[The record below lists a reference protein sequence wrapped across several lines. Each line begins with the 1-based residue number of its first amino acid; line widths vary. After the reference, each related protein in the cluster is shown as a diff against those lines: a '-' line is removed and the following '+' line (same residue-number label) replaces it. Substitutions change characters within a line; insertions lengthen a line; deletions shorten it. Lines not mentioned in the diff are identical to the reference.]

1 VIIFSPFKSIAFN
14 FLNNLPNNELHNP
27 KETTVKKLTLLKI
40 ASAALLAT
48 ASLAAQA
55 AGPDWSLIITGPG
68 VVIPP
73 APAQIAP
80 VRVAPIVVAPQP
92 APLPPASTA
101 AVQGHRPDL
110 GWERD
115 RDRQFQ
121 DRFQER
127 FQEREHYYLERERA
141 FQAREAAFLERE
153 RQRQLVVDNNRAA
166 AAAINDRQDAQLDQ
180 VVEGVNNGRIT
191 RDQFSAVMAQHKD
204 IRNKERDFLKDGF
217 LSQPEYQTLQADLD
231 RVDQAIRFAARGR
244 PQPRERIYYP
254 QNR

>member
-1 VIIFSPFKSIAFN
+1 MNWSKN
-14 FLNNLPNNELHNP
+14 
-27 KETTVKKLTLLKI
+27 VKKLTLLKI

-48 ASLAAQA
+48 AGLAAQA

-73 APAQIAP
+73 APTQVAP
-80 VRVAPIVVAPQP
+80 VRVAPIVVAPM
-92 APLPPASTA
+92 PPAQVTG
-101 AVQGHRPDL
+101 VQGNRPDN

-115 RDRQFQ
+115 RDRQYQ
-121 DRFQER
+121 DRFQEP
-127 FQEREHYYLERERA
+127 FQERESYYLERERA

-153 RQRQLVVDNNRAA
+153 RQRQLVVENNRAA

-180 VVEGVNNGRIT
+180 VVTGVNAGQIT
-191 RDQFSAVMAQHKD
+191 RDQFAAIMAQQKD
-204 IRNKERDFLKDGF
+204 IRNKERSFLADGF
-217 LSQPEYQTLQADLD
+217 LSQPEYQTLQADLNN
-231 RVDQAIRFAARGR
+231 VDQAIRFASRGR

>member
-1 VIIFSPFKSIAFN
+1 MN
-14 FLNNLPNNELHNP
+14 
-27 KETTVKKLTLLKI
+27 VKKLSLLKI

-48 ASLAAQA
+48 AGLAAQA

-68 VVIPP
+68 VVVPP
-73 APAQIAP
+73 APTQVAP
-80 VRVAPIVVAPQP
+80 VRVAPIVVAPP
-92 APLPPASTA
+92 AQTA
-101 AVQGHRPDL
+101 AVQGNRPDVA
-110 GWERD
+110 WERD
-115 RDRQFQ
+115 RDRHYQ

>member
-1 VIIFSPFKSIAFN
+1 M
-14 FLNNLPNNELHNP
+14 
-27 KETTVKKLTLLKI
+27 KKLTLLKI

-48 ASLAAQA
+48 AGLAAQA

-73 APAQIAP
+73 APTQVAP
-80 VRVAPIVVAPQP
+80 VRVAPIVVAPM
-92 APLPPASTA
+92 PPAQVTG
-101 AVQGHRPDL
+101 VQGNRPDN

-115 RDRQFQ
+115 RDRQYQ

-127 FQEREHYYLERERA
+127 FQERESYYLERERA

-153 RQRQLVVDNNRAA
+153 RQRQLVVENNRAA

-180 VVEGVNNGRIT
+180 VVTGVNAGQIT
-191 RDQFSAVMAQHKD
+191 RDQFAAIMAQQKD
-204 IRNKERDFLKDGF
+204 IRNKERSFLADGF
-217 LSQPEYQTLQADLD
+217 LSQPEYQTLQADLNN
-231 RVDQAIRFAARGR
+231 VDQAIRFASRGR

>member
-1 VIIFSPFKSIAFN
+1 
-14 FLNNLPNNELHNP
+14 L
-27 KETTVKKLTLLKI
+27 KKLNLLKI
-40 ASAALLAT
+40 ASAAVLAT
-48 ASLAAQA
+48 AGLAAQA

-68 VVIPP
+68 VVVPP
-73 APAQIAP
+73 APAQVAP
-80 VRVAPIVVAPQP
+80 VRVAPVVVAPPP
-92 APLPPASTA
+92 AMPSASTA
-101 AVQGHRPDL
+101 AAQGHRDNRADD
-110 GWERD
+110 GWERSRD

-127 FQEREHYYLERERA
+127 FQERENYWMERERA

-166 AAAINDRQDAQLDQ
+166 AAAINDRQDAQLDK

-191 RDQFSAVMAQHKD
+191 RDQFSAVMALHKD

-217 LSQPEYQTLQADLD
+217 LSQPEYQALQADMD
-231 RVDQAIRFAARGR
+231 NVDQAIRFASRGR

>member
-1 VIIFSPFKSIAFN
+1 M
-14 FLNNLPNNELHNP
+14 
-27 KETTVKKLTLLKI
+27 KKLTLLKI

-48 ASLAAQA
+48 AGMAAQA

-68 VVIPP
+68 IVVPP
-73 APAQIAP
+73 APAQVAP
-80 VRVAPIVVAPQP
+80 VRVAPIVVAPP
-92 APLPPASTA
+92 AQA
-101 AVQGHRPDL
+101 APVQNGRPDAS
-110 GWERD
+110 WERD
-115 RDRQFQ
+115 RDRQYQ

-127 FQEREHYYLERERA
+127 FHERENYWQERERA

-153 RQRQLVVDNNRAA
+153 KQRQLVVDNNRAA

-191 RDQFSAVMAQHKD
+191 RDQFSSIMAQQKE
-204 IRNKERDFLKDGF
+204 IRNKERSFLTDGF
-217 LSQPEYQTLQADLD
+217 LSQPEYQTLQADLNN
-231 RVDQAIRFAARGR
+231 VDQAIRFASRGR

>member
-1 VIIFSPFKSIAFN
+1 M
-14 FLNNLPNNELHNP
+14 
-27 KETTVKKLTLLKI
+27 KKFTLLKI
-40 ASAALLAT
+40 ASAALLVT
-48 ASLAAQA
+48 AGLAAQA

-73 APAQIAP
+73 APTQVAP
-80 VRVAPIVVAPQP
+80 VRVAPIVVAPP
-92 APLPPASTA
+92 VSMPPPAQVTG
-101 AVQGHRPDL
+101 VQGNWQDN

-127 FQEREHYYLERERA
+127 FHERELYYLERERA

-153 RQRQLVVDNNRAA
+153 RQRQLVVENNRAA
-166 AAAINDRQDAQLDQ
+166 AAAINDRQDAQLDK
-180 VVEGVNNGRIT
+180 VVEGVNNGQIT
-191 RDQFSAVMAQHKD
+191 RDQFAALMAQQKE
-204 IRNKERDFLKDGF
+204 IRNKERTFLADGF
-217 LSQPEYQTLQADLD
+217 LSQPEYQALQADMD
-231 RVDQAIRFAARGR
+231 TVDQAIRFASRGR

>member
-1 VIIFSPFKSIAFN
+1 M
-14 FLNNLPNNELHNP
+14 LTT
-27 KETTVKKLTLLKI
+27 KESNMNKLTLLKI

-48 ASLAAQA
+48 AGMAAQA

-68 VVIPP
+68 VVVPP
-73 APAQIAP
+73 APAQVAP
-80 VRVAPIVVAPQP
+80 VRVAPVVVAPP
-92 APLPPASTA
+92 VAMPPPASTA
-101 AVQGHRPDL
+101 AVQGHRDNRADD
-110 GWERD
+110 GWERNRD

-127 FQEREHYYLERERA
+127 FQEREQYYLERERA

-180 VVEGVNNGRIT
+180 VVDGVNSGRIT
-191 RDQFSAVMAQHKD
+191 RDQFTAVMAQHKD

-217 LSQPEYQTLQADLD
+217 LSQPEYQALQVDLD
-231 RVDQAIRFAARGR
+231 RVDQAIRFAVRGR

>member
-1 VIIFSPFKSIAFN
+1 M
-14 FLNNLPNNELHNP
+14 
-27 KETTVKKLTLLKI
+27 KKLTLLKI

-48 ASLAAQA
+48 AGLAAQA

-73 APAQIAP
+73 APTQVAP
-80 VRVAPIVVAPQP
+80 VRVAPIVVAPP
-92 APLPPASTA
+92 AQA
-101 AVQGHRPDL
+101 APVQGGRPDS

-115 RDRQFQ
+115 RDRQYQ

-127 FQEREHYYLERERA
+127 FQERESYFLERERA

-204 IRNKERDFLKDGF
+204 IRIKERDFLKDGF
-217 LSQPEYQTLQADLD
+217 LSQPEYQALQADLD
-231 RVDQAIRFAARGR
+231 RVDQAIRFAVRGR

>member
-1 VIIFSPFKSIAFN
+1 
-14 FLNNLPNNELHNP
+14 L
-27 KETTVKKLTLLKI
+27 KKLNLLKI
-40 ASAALLAT
+40 ASAAVLAT
-48 ASLAAQA
+48 AGLAAQA

-68 VVIPP
+68 VVVPP
-73 APAQIAP
+73 APAQVAP
-80 VRVAPIVVAPQP
+80 VRVAPVVVAPP
-92 APLPPASTA
+92 AMPPASTA
-101 AVQGHRPDL
+101 AVQGHRDNRADD
-110 GWERD
+110 GWERSRD

-127 FQEREHYYLERERA
+127 FQERENYWMERERA

-166 AAAINDRQDAQLDQ
+166 ATAINDRQDAQLDK

-191 RDQFSAVMAQHKD
+191 RDQFSAVMALHKD

-217 LSQPEYQTLQADLD
+217 LSQPEYQSLQADMD
-231 RVDQAIRFAARGR
+231 NVDQAIRFASRGR

>member
-1 VIIFSPFKSIAFN
+1 
-14 FLNNLPNNELHNP
+14 L
-27 KETTVKKLTLLKI
+27 KKLNLLKI
-40 ASAALLAT
+40 TSAAVLAT
-48 ASLAAQA
+48 AGLAAQA

-68 VVIPP
+68 VVVPP
-73 APAQIAP
+73 APAQVAP
-80 VRVAPIVVAPQP
+80 VRVAPVVVAPP
-92 APLPPASTA
+92 AMPPASTA
-101 AVQGHRPDL
+101 AVQGHRDNRADD
-110 GWERD
+110 GWERSRD

-127 FQEREHYYLERERA
+127 FQERENYWMERERA

-166 AAAINDRQDAQLDQ
+166 AAAINDRQDAQLDK

-191 RDQFSAVMAQHKD
+191 RDQFSAVMALHKD

-217 LSQPEYQTLQADLD
+217 LSQPEYQALQADMD
-231 RVDQAIRFAARGR
+231 NVDQAIRFASRGR